1 MTEDE
6 DEFEAEE
13 AHLEDII
20 ETGELVFFHAWDSAN
35 ADGTPAAGTG
45 AGGAGSER
53 IYRKGSEYVFASED
67 FGNSGPF
74 PSLEDALGVIDLFFV
89 NSATKEIES
98 TEMSEK
104 ELVERI
110 HIEFEDPDYEIR
122 FLLNGRPY
130 RYDFEREKLVL
141 DTTEDAGD

>member
-1 MTEDE
+1 MTEYE
-6 DEFEAEE
+6 DELEDAE

-35 ADGTPAAGTG
+35 PDGTPAAGTG

-53 IYRKGSEYVFASED
+53 IYRKGNEYVFASED

-74 PSLEDALGVIDLFFV
+74 ASLEDAFGVIDLFFV

-98 TEMSEK
+98 TELSEM
-104 ELVERI
+104 ELLDRI
-110 HIEFEDPDYEIR
+110 HIDFEDPDYEIR
-122 FLLNGRPY
+122 FLLNGKPY
-130 RYDFEREKLVL
+130 RYDFEREKLVP
-141 DTTEDAGD
+141 DTREGADD